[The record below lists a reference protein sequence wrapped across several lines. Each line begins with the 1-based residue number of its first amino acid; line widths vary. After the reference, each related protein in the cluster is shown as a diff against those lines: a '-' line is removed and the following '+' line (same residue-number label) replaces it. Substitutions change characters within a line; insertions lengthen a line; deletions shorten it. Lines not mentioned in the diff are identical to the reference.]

1 MPFRDAH
8 EEVAT
13 RVREGTFRRPRSVA
27 GRPAPGPGGI
37 HEALAE
43 ARRRFVDNL

>member
-1 MPFRDAH
+1 
-8 EEVAT
+8 
-13 RVREGTFRRPRSVA
+13 VREGRFRKPRKA
-27 GRPAPGPGGI
+27 APRPAPGPGGI